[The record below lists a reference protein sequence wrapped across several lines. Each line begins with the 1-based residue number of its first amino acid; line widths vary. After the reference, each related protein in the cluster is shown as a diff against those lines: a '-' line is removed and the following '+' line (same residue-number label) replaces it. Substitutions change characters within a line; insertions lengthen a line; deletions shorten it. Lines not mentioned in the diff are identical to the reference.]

1 MNRRGVWRRLAR
13 QRMLMIGAILIV
25 AFVCVAVV
33 SAFYTPHDPREVNLT
48 AKNLPPGAHETARYA
63 FGTDAVG
70 RDILSR
76 TMAGARISLRVGV
89 FVVTGAILVGVA
101 VGTLAG
107 YYGGGVDSALM
118 RLMDML
124 LAVPGILLAIVI
136 VTVLGSG
143 LRNAMIAVGIVAIPQ
158 YARVMRAEVL
168 RVKAQEYVAA
178 ARALGANDW
187 RILRRAVLPNCLAPL
202 LVQATL
208 GMGTAI
214 LETAGLSYLGLGDDP
229 SVPEWGRM
237 IAEQFGYVRRAWWT
251 VVPPLV
257 SISLVVLGFN
267 LLGDGLRDALD
278 PRLRQLPRD

>member
-1 MNRRGVWRRLAR
+1 MWARLAR
-13 QRMLMIGAILIV
+13 HRMSVTGAALV
-25 AFVCVAVV
+25 AAFACVAIV
-33 SAFYTPHDPREVNLT
+33 SFFYTPHDPREVNLA
-48 AKNLPPGAHETARYA
+48 AKNLPPGEHDGERYA
-63 FGTDAVG
+63 FGADAVG

-76 TMAGARISLRVGV
+76 TMAGARISLRVGL
-89 FVVTGAILVGVA
+89 FVVAGAILVGA
-101 VGTLAG
+101 AAGTLSA
-107 YYGGGVDSALM
+107 YYGGAVDGLLM
-118 RLMDML
+118 RFMDML

-136 VTVLGSG
+136 VTILGPG

-168 RVKAQEYVAA
+168 RVKAQEYVSA
-178 ARALGANDW
+178 ARALGASDW

-202 LVQATL
+202 FVQGTL

-251 VVPPLV
+251 VVPPLA

-267 LLGDGLRDALD
+267 LLGDGLRDVMD
-278 PRLRQLPRD
+278 PRLRQTPGA

>member
-1 MNRRGVWRRLAR
+1 MRRSLRSRLAR
-13 QRMLMIGAILIV
+13 NRMFVVGAGTIAVFV
-25 AFVCVAVV
+25 AIALLSTV
-33 SAFYTPHDPREVNLT
+33 YTPHDPREVSLS
-48 AKNLPPGAHETARYA
+48 ARNLPPGGHEGAYYT

-89 FVVTGAILVGVA
+89 FVVLGAILVGTT

-107 YYGGGVDSALM
+107 YYGRATDAILM
-118 RLMDML
+118 RLMDMM
-124 LAVPGILLAIVI
+124 LAVPGILLAIVV
-136 VTVLGSG
+136 VTILGPG
-143 LRNAMIAVGIVAIPQ
+143 LRNAMIAVGIVAVPQ

-178 ARALGANDW
+178 ARALGATDW

-229 SVPEWGRM
+229 SVPEWGSM
-237 IAEQFGYVRRAWWT
+237 IGQQFGHLRRAWWT
-251 VVPPLV
+251 VVPPLAG
-257 SISLVVLGFN
+257 ISLVVLGFN
-267 LLGDGLRDALD
+267 LLGDGLRDVLD
-278 PRLRQLPRD
+278 PRLRPTGEK

>member
-1 MNRRGVWRRLAR
+1 MVVVGGL
-13 QRMLMIGAILIV
+13 LV
-25 AFVCVAVV
+25 ATFACVAMV
-33 SAFYTPHDPREVNLT
+33 SAVYTPHNPREVKLT
-48 AKNLPPGAHETARYA
+48 AKNRPPGRHDEALYA
-63 FGTDAVG
+63 FGTDVVG

-76 TMAGARISLRVGV
+76 TMAGARISLRVGL
-89 FVVTGAILVGVA
+89 FVVTGAIVVGVA
-101 VGTLAG
+101 VGVLAG
-107 YYGGGVDSALM
+107 YHGSFVDTVLM

-178 ARALGANDW
+178 ARALGASDW

-214 LETAGLSYLGLGDDP
+214 LETAGLSYLGLGDEA

-237 IAEQFGYVRRAWWT
+237 IAEQFGYLRRAWWT
-251 VVPPLV
+251 VVPPLA

-278 PRLRQLPRD
+278 PRLRQLPRS